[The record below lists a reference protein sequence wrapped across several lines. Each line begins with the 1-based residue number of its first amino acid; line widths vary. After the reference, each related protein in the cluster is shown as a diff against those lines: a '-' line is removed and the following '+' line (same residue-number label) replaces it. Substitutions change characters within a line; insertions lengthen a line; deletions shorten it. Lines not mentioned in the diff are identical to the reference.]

1 MAEKMELACASSPSD
16 TGPEPAW
23 HSTSASMPSPSSTA
37 LIITRTSSRG
47 AAPPDS
53 PLSGGSS
60 AGSSAGSRTQSTPET
75 GWYSE
80 DAEWNRYKNEIVRLY
95 WEEDLPT
102 RRVQE
107 IMICKHGF
115 NKSVK
120 MYKYR
125 FKRWGIRKNIKKQE
139 ALELAARQNQASS
152 FWPATR
158 GSTYQHRI
166 ARHLRQKK
174 ADKSPLPR
182 RWMESQLLAPVAL
195 PGRMRGP
202 DLFEAFEKAFYS
214 ADVYLAKVAEARHSD
229 WFTKPPALEF
239 GEHFFDLFV
248 QGMENLS
255 RNLCPQETFTTL
267 NNAFENLKGLIA
279 TDHPMI
285 YYRIASRVASC
296 KVYPSSE
303 ICTKLCRLLADYC
316 FQMTRVIHGD
326 NHPLAFW
333 WAVQI
338 RVLESGD
345 LSLLDNFL
353 EVSRMVSGKHL
364 VAGKGLVHVA
374 AYVPSAARDQDEQS
388 LRGTVAERSRDMNCI
403 SEVQEARLALVEL
416 LLGEERGSEA
426 HPILE
431 EAISLKHLDPQR
443 PSSKTFWISELLWRA
458 GFLNRSI
465 SVLRE
470 TVDLIK
476 VEEDLAPCRPDQ
488 ELNYVSVLHVLR
500 SKLEWLRW
508 EEELRQVNDKL
519 APLMSL
525 RETPLKIRFVSSDLE
540 MDPDLR
546 YNTSV
551 SSPAD
556 TATPSPPAAP
566 PSMPIRLAPRN
577 ASVPG
582 KTQSEHAQCE

>member
-1 MAEKMELACASSPSD
+1 MGSTNRKLHDTRNNNEPQNPNGVCSELKLKNRA
-16 TGPEPAW
+16 
-23 HSTSASMPSPSSTA
+23 
-37 LIITRTSSRG
+37 TR
-47 AAPPDS
+47 
-53 PLSGGSS
+53 
-60 AGSSAGSRTQSTPET
+60 
-75 GWYSE
+75 
-80 DAEWNRYKNEIVRLY
+80 
-95 WEEDLPT
+95 
-102 RRVQE
+102 
-107 IMICKHGF
+107 
-115 NKSVK
+115 VK

-139 ALELAARQNQASS
+139 ALELASRHNETSS

-174 ADKSPLPR
+174 ADKTPLQR
-182 RWMESQLLAPVAL
+182 GWMESQYLGPVTL
-195 PGRMRGP
+195 PGRTRAP
-202 DLFEAFEKAFYS
+202 DMFEAFEKAFYS
-214 ADVYLAKVAEARHSD
+214 ADVYLSKVAEVRHSE

-248 QGMENLS
+248 QGMEDLS
-255 RNLCPQETFTTL
+255 HNFRPQEAFKTL
-267 NNAFENLKGLIA
+267 NDAFENLKGLIS

-285 YYRIASRVASC
+285 YYRIASRIASC

-333 WAVQI
+333 WIVQI

-345 LSLLDNFL
+345 LNLLENFL
-353 EVSRMVSGKHL
+353 EVSRMLSGKHL
-364 VAGKGLVHVA
+364 VAGKGLVHIAV
-374 AYVPSAARDQDEQS
+374 YVPSAARDQDEQT
-388 LRGTVAERSRDMNCI
+388 LRAAIEERSQDGSCI
-403 SEVQEARLALVEL
+403 SEVQEARLALAEL
-416 LLGEERGSEA
+416 LLGEERGLESL
-426 HPILE
+426 PILQ
-431 EAISLKHLDPQR
+431 EAISLKHLDPQS

-458 GFLNRSI
+458 GSLEQSI
-465 SVLRE
+465 ALLRE

-476 VEEDLAPCRPDQ
+476 VEEDLDQ
-488 ELNYVSVLHVLR
+488 SRSESELNYVSVLHVLR

-525 RETPLKIRFVSSDLE
+525 RGTPLKIRFVSSDLE

-546 YNTSV
+546 YNTSA
-551 SSPAD
+551 SSPD
-556 TATPSPPAAP
+556 TTSPSPPTL
-566 PSMPIRLAPRN
+566 PIRSAPRG
-577 ASVPG
+577 ASV
-582 KTQSEHAQCE
+582 